1 MDTKPGEG
9 LMKDD
14 AEPLPLAGPRAAA
27 ACAGGFGAIIPPAYV
42 ALGVT
47 PTAGRLIAAEFAVIV
62 SAAKVA

>member
-1 MDTKPGEG
+1 MVTKPEEG

-14 AEPLPLAGPRAAA
+14 VEPLPLAGPRAAA
-27 ACAGGFGAIIPPAYV
+27 AGGFGAIIPPAYV

-47 PTAGRLIAAEFAVIV
+47 PTAGRPIAAEFAVIV